1 MYNILIVKYVPLTN
15 LATAGSVVPGPGTVA
30 GMLTGA
36 GVAVATYTAYSLS
49 DDYVGDYLR
58 YIG

>member
-1 MYNILIVKYVPLTN
+1 MFIS
-15 LATAGSVVPGPGTVA
+15 ATAGTAA
-30 GMLTGA
+30 GAVL
-36 GVAVATYTAYSLS
+36 GVAVAGFSALAATLS